1 MSVGANPKPPEAKQ
15 RSQHAASTAH
25 ERHRRWLQKAGILTA
40 ALPYMQLYAGSLLV
54 IKLGGNALEEAEK
67 DLAAHLA
74 HDVVLLKQ
82 VGIHPVIVHGG
93 GPQIDRFAEKL
104 NLEQKRVEGLR
115 ITDKETRDCAAM
127 TLSRLSK
134 KVVRL
139 LQGAGGDA
147 LALCGQDAAIM
158 RVEKL
163 SPKKQKNG
171 ETIDLGFVGEPKKVD
186 ATLLRLLIDADY
198 IPVLAPVAA
207 DEEGELYNVNADAF
221 AGALAIGLEAKRLL
235 LMTDVAGVKDEKGN
249 LLEELDE
256 KRLKELVAKGV
267 VHGGML
273 PKINT
278 AMEAS
283 RKGVSVVILDGRV
296 PHTLLLELFTETGV
310 GSLIR
315 AV

>member
-1 MSVGANPKPPEAKQ
+1 
-15 RSQHAASTAH
+15 
-25 ERHRRWLQKAGILTA
+25 
-40 ALPYMQLYAGSLLV
+40 MQLYAGSLLV

-82 VGIHPVIVHGG
+82 VGIHPVLVHGG

-104 NLEQKRVEGLR
+104 HLEQTRIEGLR
-115 ITDKETRDCAAM
+115 ITDEATRDCAAM
-127 TLSRLSK
+127 VLSRLGK

-147 LALCGQDAAIM
+147 LALCGQDASIV
-158 RVEKL
+158 RVQKL
-163 SPKKQKNG
+163 PLQKQKSG
-171 ETIDLGFVGEPKKVD
+171 ASIDLGFVGKPDKID
-186 ATLLRLLIDADY
+186 TTLLRLLIDAGY

-221 AGALAIGLEAKRLL
+221 AGALAVGLGAKRLL
-235 LMTDVAGVKDEKGN
+235 LMTDVAGVKDEQGE

-256 KRLKELVAKGV
+256 ERVAELKAKGI

-273 PKINT
+273 PKIDT
-278 AMEAS
+278 GLEAS
-283 RKGVSVVILDGRV
+283 RRGVSVVILDGRV

-315 AV
+315 AAPNTSHR

>member
-1 MSVGANPKPPEAKQ
+1 M
-15 RSQHAASTAH
+15 STAH

-40 ALPYMQLYAGSLLV
+40 ALPYMQLYAGCLLV
-54 IKLGGNALEEAEK
+54 VKLGGSALEEAEK

-104 NLEQKRVEGLR
+104 NLEQKRVCGLR
-115 ITDKETRDCAAM
+115 ITDPETRDCAAM
-127 TLSRLSK
+127 ILSHLGK

-139 LQGAGGDA
+139 LQGAGGEA
-147 LALCGQDAAIM
+147 LALCGQDASIM

-163 SPKKQKNG
+163 PPQKQKNG
-171 ETIDLGFVGEPKKVD
+171 ESIDLGFVGKPTKID
-186 ATLLRLLIDADY
+186 TTLLRMLVDADY

-221 AGALAIGLEAKRLL
+221 AGALAVGLGAKRLL
-235 LMTDVAGVKDEKGN
+235 LMTDVAGVKDEQGQ
-249 LLEELDE
+249 LLEEINE
-256 KRLKELVAKGV
+256 SRIEELKAKGIV
-267 VHGGML
+267 QGGML
-273 PKINT
+273 PKIDT
-278 AMEAS
+278 ALEAS

-310 GSLIR
+310 GSLVR
-315 AV
+315 AVKN